1 MQDGLKEPSPLP
13 FLYISGLLARLR
25 QTFECLRE
33 SKFRQGKFFCLMVL
47 LLLAVT
53 FQKV

>member
-1 MQDGLKEPSPLP
+1 MPDGLKERSPLP
-13 FLYISGLLARLR
+13 FLYISGLLARLS
-25 QTFECLRE
+25 QTFESLRKR
-33 SKFRQGKFFCLMVL
+33 KFRQGQGFSFVL